1 MFSRV
6 GALAITSQRYRRQ
19 RAATVTGIV
28 SLGAG
33 VWTNHQKTSLDS
45 GALQFHN
52 PQELIVPTLEA
63 GVRAARLIS
72 TVAMIVADYE
82 MDKIAAKLFPDRN
95 PERIRWEQ
103 ERKSRSQE
111 LEAAQIAYTSIDKA
125 EASVRRSKADQK
137 KAVHDAAERLAEA
150 EEQLAAIG
158 DRKGDVHRKAANRL
172 LKLCRTNGGVY
183 IKIGQHVANLDYLIP
198 PQYIEVLASMFDDAP
213 QSCKYQEKSQ
223 LKVAVLPFLPSSQI
237 LSVCS
242 LR

>member
-6 GALAITSQRYRRQ
+6 GALAITSQRHRRQ

-33 VWTNHQKTSLDS
+33 VWTNHQKTSLEA

-82 MDKIAAKLFPDRN
+82 TDKIAAKLFPDRN
-95 PERIRWEQ
+95 PELIRWEQ

-111 LEAAQIAYTSIDKA
+111 LEAAQIAYTSIDKVVVGA
-125 EASVRRSKADQK
+125 RRSSKADQK

-158 DRKGDVHRKAANRL
+158 DRKGNVHRKAANRL

-223 LKVAVLPFLPSSQI
+223 LKVTLLLPPIPYLRVLPS
-237 LSVCS
+237 
-242 LR
+242 